1 MKLVLT
7 LKGWVGVLAPRHQDS
22 FCMTCKHQQTGT
34 KKRKA
39 MGLRVLDRHRSSAEC
54 EDGSTWEESAIIA
67 ARELFKLD

>member
-1 MKLVLT
+1 
-7 LKGWVGVLAPRHQDS
+7 
-22 FCMTCKHQQTGT
+22 
-34 KKRKA
+34 